1 MASPEPEHPSSKQ
14 PAAEDVTPLRVAVIG
29 SGPAGVYAA
38 DALIRQRRVPVRVDI
53 MDRLPTPYG
62 LVRYGVAPDHTK
74 IKGVALTLR
83 RILEHPHVRFVG
95 GVEFG
100 TDLTRADLARTHHAV
115 VYATGASVD
124 RRMGIPGEDLPG
136 SLAATDFVNWYC
148 GHPDNEWDRFAL
160 DAEEV
165 AVVGA
170 GNVALDVV
178 RILAKTANELRH
190 TDIPQAALEV
200 LAESRVRTVHV
211 LARRGPLQAKFT
223 APELRDLLALPG
235 VDVVVRPDQV
245 DIDPTVVG
253 TDSAGRPELR
263 EVSRAARTNL
273 RLLREQAE
281 RAPEGRPRRVELH
294 FWTRPEEIL
303 GGAAEGE
310 AARVEGLRV
319 EHTRLDADGRLKGT
333 GEHSV
338 LDVGMVLRSVGYAG
352 VPLAGVPFDRGGHTV
367 PHEAGRVLDAE
378 GRAVPGD
385 YVAGWIKRGATGVIG
400 TNKSD
405 AAGTVRAL
413 LEDAPRLREAVPK
426 PVELERVLDE
436 RGLAHSDYEGWLRI
450 DTAEAGH
457 AEDLGRGERVKLR
470 GWDAY
475 RKALEEG

>member
-1 MASPEPEHPSSKQ
+1 MASPETEHPSSEQ
-14 PAAEDVTPLRVAVIG
+14 SAAEDAAPLRVAVIG

-38 DALIRQRRVPVRVDI
+38 DALIRQRRVPVRVDVV
-53 MDRLPTPYG
+53 DRLPTPYG

-74 IKGVALTLR
+74 IKGVARALR
-83 RILEHPHVRFVG
+83 KVLEHPHVRFVG

-100 TDLTRADLARTHHAV
+100 TDLTRADLARSHHAV

-148 GHPDNEWDRFAL
+148 GHPDNEWGRFLL

-178 RILAKTANELRH
+178 RILAKSAEELRH
-190 TDIPQAALEV
+190 TDIPQSALEV
-200 LAESRVRTVHV
+200 LTESRVRTVHL

-245 DIDPTVVG
+245 DIDPVSVG
-253 TDSAGRPELR
+253 ADSADRPELR

-281 RAPEGRPRRVELH
+281 RLPEGRARRVELH

-303 GGAAEGE
+303 GGAEGG
-310 AARVEGLRV
+310 RVEGLRV
-319 EHTRLDADGRLKGT
+319 ERTRLDADGRLAGT
-333 GEHSV
+333 GERSV

-352 VPLAGVPFDRGGHTV
+352 VPLAGVPFDQGGRTV
-367 PHEAGRVLDAE
+367 PHEAGRVLDAA

-413 LEDAPRLREAVPK
+413 LEDAPRLREALPE
-426 PVELERVLDE
+426 PVALERVLEE
-436 RGLAHSDYEGWLRI
+436 RGVAHSDYGGWLRI

-457 AEDLGRGERVKLR
+457 AAELGRGERVKLR

-475 RKALEEG
+475 RRALEQG